1 MRFGRAVIVSFL
13 LVALA
18 MLAMMA
24 CQDGSEETGLEVQL
38 VPIPNATVPM
48 PGVVSGGQPTEAQIE
63 SAAERGYRTV
73 INLRTEQEAGFEWE
87 RELVES
93 SGMRYVH
100 IPVAGGDGLTRENV
114 EALDAALAE
123 AREEGPVLLHC
134 GSGNRIG
141 AMLALRAAWVE
152 GSDPDTALQYG
163 LGTGLTGLEPK
174 TRELLGL
181 VEE

>member
-1 MRFGRAVIVSFL
+1 MKFDRVTLSLAIA
-13 LVALA
+13 ALA
-18 MLAMMA
+18 MIAMIA
-24 CQDGSEETGLEVQL
+24 CHDGSEKTGLEVQL

-73 INLRTEQEAGFEWE
+73 INLRTDQEAGFDWE
-87 RELVES
+87 RGLVES

-100 IPVAGGDGLTRENV
+100 IPVAGADGLTRENV
-114 EALDAALAE
+114 ELLHAALAE
-123 AREEGPVLLHC
+123 ARDEGPVLLHC

-141 AMLALRAAWVE
+141 ALLALRAAWIE
-152 GSDPDTALQYG
+152 GSDPHTALQYG

-181 VEE
+181 APE